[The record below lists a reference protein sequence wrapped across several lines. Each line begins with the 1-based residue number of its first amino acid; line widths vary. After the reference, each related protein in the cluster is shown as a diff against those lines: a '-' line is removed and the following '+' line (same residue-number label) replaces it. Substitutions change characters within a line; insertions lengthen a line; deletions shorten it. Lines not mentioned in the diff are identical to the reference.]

1 MPCPDELDVDSYWKV
16 VRRTFQDTPEN
27 SESAIEAM
35 FRVFEALNLR
45 LMHFDDRDLDKRL
58 AKIEVSR
65 LPGTREWNLVLTC
78 YKPQMNQ
85 NCVFTA
91 TSDSFAKAM
100 LQVFDAVVS
109 DFQADFE
116 DRTKEADGT
125 ERKLLSE
132 RKSIQ
137 KITEM
142 KRMLGTYI
150 PEQLGLFKNNKP
162 VE

>member
-1 MPCPDELDVDSYWKV
+1 MPCPNELDVDSYWRI
-16 VRRTFQDTPEN
+16 VRKTFSDTPEN

-35 FRVFEALNLR
+35 FRVFESLNIR
-45 LMHFDDRDLDKRL
+45 LMHFDDRDLENRL

-65 LPGTREWNLVLTC
+65 LPGTKEWKLSLVC
-78 YKPQMNQ
+78 YKPQMTEK
-85 NCVFTA
+85 VAFTA

-132 RKSIQ
+132 RVHQVVLGRTPWVLLLREGPEIQ
-137 KITEM
+137 
-142 KRMLGTYI
+142 
-150 PEQLGLFKNNKP
+150 
-162 VE
+162 

>member
-1 MPCPDELDVDSYWKV
+1 MPCPSELDVDSYWKI

-65 LPGTREWNLVLTC
+65 LPGTKEWSLVLTC
-78 YKPQMNQ
+78 YKPQMTQ

-91 TSDSFAKAM
+91 TSNSCAKAM
-100 LQVFDAVVS
+100 LQVFDAVVA
-109 DFQADFE
+109 DFQDDFE

-132 RKSIQ
+132 RRSIQ

-142 KRMLGTYI
+142 KRMLGTYV